1 MKKQKTTVNENSKK
15 CQNSA
20 NTDVA
25 AKTSKSEEL
34 KNTAEAAKATPK
46 GPYLGSP
53 GLDKA
58 IAEFC
63 RRSNKRQKNSF
74 DTAYEQGDDI
84 RKMIALIEGKKYAHL
99 KRRPNN
105 SDPYGVLAGHPE
117 CVLGMKQMR
126 RYVLFADTVDAIKKA
141 GYEAPI
147 LGLTY
152 YVEVSRLKSTESI
165 CETLNQVVKDDLSV
179 RELIAIV
186 DQIMPPKKKAKGG
199 VNDEAETGGDDGDT
213 QEPSDWKKSL
223 GQIIG
228 MTLAK
233 LAPIVQV
240 MADQKAKLDE
250 ETAKSL
256 RKLEEKIQDILRRAE

>member
-1 MKKQKTTVNENSKK
+1 MKKTSTNGSGSKNK
-15 CQNSA
+15 A
-20 NTDVA
+20 EAVA
-25 AKTSKSEEL
+25 GTSKSED
-34 KNTAEAAKATPK
+34 KPA

-53 GLDKA
+53 SLDKE
-58 IAEFC
+58 ISDFC
-63 RRSNKRQKNSF
+63 QRSNKRQKNSF
-74 DTAYEQGDDI
+74 EAGYDQGADI
-84 RKMIALIEGKKYAHL
+84 RRMISLIEGTKYKHL

-105 SDPYGVLAGHPE
+105 GSPYEILCGHADCRMGE
-117 CVLGMKQMR
+117 KQMR
-126 RYVLFADTVDAIKKA
+126 RYVLFADTVDSIRAAK
-141 GYEAPI
+141 YEPI
-147 LGLTY
+147 VLGLTY
-152 YVEVSRLKSTESI
+152 YVEAARLKSVESI
-165 CETLNQVVKDDLSV
+165 IETLNQVVKDDLSV

-228 MTLAK
+228 TMLTK
-233 LAPIVQV
+233 LAPIAQV
-240 MADQKAKLDE
+240 MAEQKAKLDK